1 MRKNKSKKVVII
13 ATILIA
19 VMYIFVFRS
28 NVFVN
33 FQNMREQTESSTITD
48 ANQTMYIFTVRYMY
62 SRTGKVA
69 LNKDVYC
76 YDDGEEINL
85 TVPAIDGYTPD
96 VNSISYTINEST
108 LEELKKLDNVKV
120 EEQEGFPNIHKIYY
134 TVSYQPAPSK
144 YKVNIYKQEV
154 GADGTLDYTLD
165 KSTTYESDVYI
176 GDTVATEAE
185 EIEGYTLNTE
195 RSNLNAEVK
204 KDGADLDLYY
214 DLNHHYLF
222 FDTDG
227 GTNQDAISIYYGEDV
242 SSKLD
247 TVPTPIKSGYVF
259 KTWECIENEDTS
271 AKAITPEKMP
281 DSDLFFRAIYNEGEA
296 SFTIIYFL
304 QNADDDGYT
313 NIGTYIVGVDGD
325 NMVKTGT
332 NIHDIPGIHGIV
344 DNGMRRLKPDEI
356 QFFTRNEAKSHESL
370 NENVSG
376 DGTTNVKVYYD
387 RKKYTLKFMISRAIT
402 SGWNTTHQIATGTNG
417 SVDGAAWHTVNQ
429 ASTMT
434 VNGVE
439 YKDDEYSITAKYNE
453 TILDKWPVVADVNDN
468 GSYHFISWGTD
479 SRSGFYQGHSNKN
492 ILGRYFTMSSELII
506 DPNDENTVHTLVA
519 YWATSANYYT
529 YHYMFENINQS
540 NTSGSEQYRGKY
552 YTEDRSALVRSTNTR
567 ENQNGP
573 DAWGLT
579 LIGKS
584 YDGSGSSGGG
594 TVNAPVDIY
603 LYYDRVKYEITF
615 NNLSKDYIP
624 SASSI
629 EGLSNYGIYR
639 EKNLEDEYKIY
650 AQYGSNISIL
660 ENAWQD
666 WKNDLE
672 NPFEYPVA
680 DEANTDWV
688 FEGWFYDPEYEY
700 PVEWDNLEINQ
711 NLTLYAKWDA
721 PRYTVTF
728 DVNQGVWRSGI
739 SLYTRTQDGKY
750 QRNVLTGTVMNQGM
764 KPLDPTRTGYKFL
777 GWYYTNDV
785 GEKIEYTFNDSQIVT
800 HNLELTAEWEP
811 RSEGSYI
818 VRYYKARY
826 DADGNLI
833 TDTSLY
839 TNEDKL
845 LSDKTVTGIKYNTTV
860 TEEAAAVGDN
870 GLYFVD
876 KAEKSL
882 KVTTNTAGNVINFFY
897 TPQPSMKYKVY
908 YVLDDGTVYKNG
920 EVPPENKQLAPSKEG
935 EFQVKNE
942 GENYDDIYTV
952 TEEFEELDGYQVDAY
967 KKFLV
972 LTTDKNNSDGA
983 HNAIYFYYKKVEN
996 KGKFEVNYYFMQ
1008 KDGTYPKEPDYKY
1021 SGEESVGTQIHAINY
1036 EDYLAPDSVE
1046 GQRLYPGHE
1055 FDREHSD
1062 ILMIVI
1068 TTEGTAELHLYFK
1081 NKEYSVSYDTMGGE
1095 WTDERDIYTVT
1106 ENHEVYEEKVEYQHN
1121 ANEPTAPTKKG
1132 YRFVDWYDEA
1142 TDAPYNFEDEVVDD
1156 VNIYAKWIK
1165 LQNITVKKVWQ
1176 DNNNQDGKRTSEIE
1190 FVLKA
1195 NGVEVPEYRNVEL
1208 NADNSWQQTI
1218 ENLDVTNL
1226 DEEDIVY
1233 TVEELNVP
1241 DGYTSEVLLN
1251 KDTNTYTITNTHE
1264 PETKQITINKVWED
1278 NNDQDGLRPEN
1289 IELELY
1295 AGEDF
1300 ESRIELSGE
1309 SSTWTQTLTVPVYK
1323 AGDEIDYKVNEV
1335 YVPGYTTTY
1344 SNEGDT
1350 YTVTNTHTPAVKEIT
1365 VEKVWQDV
1373 NDQDGLRPESVDV
1386 ELVKDGAVEKTIT
1399 LNDENGWTDS
1409 FRNVAVN
1416 ENGEEISYTVREKE
1430 VPPEYTSSQT
1440 NDGDKYTITNSYTPK
1455 VKSITITKI
1464 WEDDDDRDRLRPLNV
1479 NVDLKANG
1487 RKVGQTIELN
1497 NENGWSYTVDNLPVC
1512 ANGTPI
1518 DYEIE
1523 EEQVPNYTT
1532 VTLETDDGFT
1542 ITNTH
1547 EVLKTTRTVTKVWN
1561 DNNNQD
1567 GKRKGSVTVELLAND
1582 TILDTIELNDANGWT
1597 HTFDNLNL
1605 NEEGTNINYTFNE
1618 QEVVDYTPSYAYD
1631 AQGNCTITNE
1641 HTPEIKNIAVT
1652 KVWNDNSDQDGK
1664 RPENITINLLKNGEV
1679 DKTMTL
1685 SGDADEWSGVFENL
1699 PAYESGSMINYTI
1712 EELNVNEYYT
1722 VDIEPKVENSDSYT
1736 ITNTHIPETKSR
1748 TVTKIWR
1755 DGSNKDGFR
1764 PESIQFELY
1773 KNGELYDGPITLDES
1788 NQVSGIAYNS
1798 SNENDNPTN
1807 RWIYT
1812 FEDLPVYENGEV
1824 INWTVKEVSDV
1835 APYGTIYDQKNLI
1848 IFNAYPPEE
1857 EISVQK
1863 VWDDEDNADGIR
1875 PDSVQVQLY
1884 VAKEGEEPE
1893 PYTLNGSNIGLITL
1907 NEANGWNH
1915 KWDFVEKYYEGEDGQ
1930 FYQYSYSIREVS
1942 ELGEYTSQ
1950 IVDGTSNLD
1959 FETAW
1964 VITNSYVPQKTSLTV
1979 NKVWVDDNNRDGV
1992 RPENITLHLIANG
2005 ENLKDAVVDAGI
2017 DGNWT
2022 YTFDNINVN
2031 KNGKPITYTIEET
2044 PVSGYKGQCVDN
2056 KDGTWTVTNTHDI
2069 QTKEITV
2076 EKSWVDNNNQ
2086 DGKRTSSVEFK
2097 LKADG
2102 VEQSNTYTLSD
2113 ENSWKTTI
2121 TGLPVYREGA
2131 QGVPIE
2137 YTLEETP
2144 VTDYVATYEY
2154 NDNNFKIINTHDIEK
2169 RNITIEK
2176 DWQDDNNR
2184 DGIRPLS
2191 INVELRA
2198 NGVAVPGYDNIILN
2212 ATNNWQT
2219 EIENLD
2225 VYSNASKIVYSVVE
2239 KNIPDG
2245 YKVEYTDKIEDENKV
2260 IITNTHTPENISI
2273 KLKKVWEDESD
2284 KYSKRPTSVDIEL
2297 FADGN
2302 HLEVCTLKGDS
2313 WETTVNYYKYN
2324 DGDEIEFTAREYNE
2338 SQYYTSK
2345 AVSQKTAD
2353 GYEITVTNTINTHDI
2368 KTRVDGIGGRITGQ
2382 EKDVYETVPNG
2393 DSNEQDIVITPNE
2406 GYQIKSVTVNGV
2418 EQDLPDDITS
2428 EYTLPHF
2435 DSVTEDKDV
2444 VVTFEKIPHNVSTE
2458 VVGDQEG
2465 GTITGQEQDVYEVVP
2480 HGEKNK
2486 LPIEVTPAY
2495 GWRVKSVTING
2506 EEVTLP
2512 ENYNP
2517 REPLTLDQFNVTQ
2530 DTIVAVEFERVPAKV
2545 TARYVTKNGREI
2557 IDDVVVKEGF
2567 IGDNYETSR
2576 EEVEREHAS
2585 EFENYFFIEAQGDP
2599 TSGTMDK
2606 EESTVTYV
2614 YEYRPNLYI
2623 TKQVKGNYASVNK
2636 AFEFNIKVIAESG
2649 EEYTGNVQYKV
2660 FDTDG
2665 SEIESGDIVN
2675 GNGNVSLKHGQKVQI
2690 SGIPEYSTYTI
2701 KELNAEDYTTYINQK
2716 EVRNRTTS
2724 GVLTKNTTIDYV
2736 NELEYSAPTGILLN
2750 IMPFAIGFVIVVILF
2765 VIISKSRKNRKE

>member
-1 MRKNKSKKVVII
+1 MRKNKSKKAVII
-13 ATILIA
+13 AIILIA

-33 FQNMREQTESSTITD
+33 FQNMREQIGSSTVTD
-48 ANQTMYIFTVRYMY
+48 ENQTMYIFTVRYMY

-85 TVPAIDGYTPD
+85 TVPAIDGYTPN
-96 VNSISYTINEST
+96 VTEINYTIDDDF
-108 LEELKKLDNVKV
+108 LDEMRSLTNVKV

-134 TVSYQPAPSK
+134 TVNYNPSASSYR
-144 YKVNIYKQEV
+144 VNIYKQKVE
-154 GADGTLDYTLD
+154 ADGSLAYGDP
-165 KSTTYESDVYI
+165 TTTTHTENVYI
-176 GDTVATEAE
+176 GDTVETVAE

-195 RSNLNAEVK
+195 KSNLNAEVK

-214 DLNHHYLF
+214 DLNQHYLF

-227 GTNQDAISIYYGEDV
+227 GTNQDAIPIHYGERVQD
-242 SSKLD
+242 KLNG
-247 TVPTPIKSGYVF
+247 VQNPTKSGYEFVS
-259 KTWECIENEDTS
+259 WECIESEETAS
-271 AKAITPEKMP
+271 RAVIPETMP
-281 DSDLFFRAIYNEGEA
+281 DNDLFFRATYNNGKA
-296 SFTIIYFL
+296 SFTIIYYL
-304 QNADDDGYT
+304 ENANDDGYT
-313 NIGTYIVGVDGD
+313 NIGTYIVGVDNNSEKVD
-325 NMVKTGT
+325 TGINIHSIT
-332 NIHDIPGIHGIV
+332 NIHDII
-344 DNGMRRLKPDEI
+344 DEGMRYLKGDAI
-356 QFFTRNEAKSHESL
+356 QYLTRNEDKSHEHL
-370 NENVSG
+370 DENVNG

-387 RKKYTLKFMISRAIT
+387 RKEYTVRFKIGSEGKIPP
-402 SGWNTTHQIATGTNG
+402 NTNG
-417 SVDGAAWHTVNQ
+417 SNTNYSISVTQDPSIRINNQ
-429 ASTMT
+429 TYT
-434 VNGVE
+434 E
-439 YKDDEYSITAKYNE
+439 DEYTITAKYME
-453 TILDKWPVVADVNDN
+453 TISDKWPSPEYIDDVTA
-468 GSYHFISWGTD
+468 GRTTYSFMTWGT
-479 SRSGFYQGHSNKN
+479 SENSQYWKNHTNHNIQGKYYS
-492 ILGRYFTMSSELII
+492 MSSDLII
-506 DPNDENTVHTLVA
+506 DPSDPTQEHIMYS
-519 YWATSANYYT
+519 YWSSSPKYFKFHIMLDKLDQSGGSSTSQEYRSGVYYEEVANYIVAAT
-529 YHYMFENINQS
+529 ANK
-540 NTSGSEQYRGKY
+540 SGM
-552 YTEDRSALVRSTNTR
+552 
-567 ENQNGP
+567 
-573 DAWGLT
+573 
-579 LIGKS
+579 
-584 YDGSGSSGGG
+584 
-594 TVNAPVDIY
+594 NAPEITGVTYVDKDYGTDGQGGNTQQNAADIY
-603 LYYDRVKYEITF
+603 FYYNRNEYEITF
-615 NNLSKDYIP
+615 NNISEDYIP
-624 SASSI
+624 SQNMI
-629 EGLSNYGIYR
+629 EKFNNRGIYR
-639 EKNLEDEYKIY
+639 KQNNSGEYKIY
-650 AQYGSNISIL
+650 AKYGASLSVF
-660 ENAWQD
+660 ED
-666 WKNDLE
+666 EWKEWEKDAGNR
-672 NPFEYPVA
+672 FRYAVA
-680 DEANTDWV
+680 DEGNTDWT
-688 FEGWFYDPEYEY
+688 FDHWYYDPEF
-700 PVEWDNLEINQ
+700 DNLVDWDSIPTVEQ
-711 NLTLYAKWDA
+711 NVIVYANWVTPKYKVTYDLKGGTWRGSTA
-721 PRYTVTF
+721 GYTIQEGKYVRIVNTGFVMNTGVRPTNPR
-728 DVNQGVWRSGI
+728 RSG
-739 SLYTRTQDGKY
+739 YT
-750 QRNVLTGTVMNQGM
+750 
-764 KPLDPTRTGYKFL
+764 FL
-777 GWYYTNDV
+777 GWYYHND
-785 GEKIEYTFNDSQIVT
+785 EDEYVEYQFNASQIVT
-800 HNLELTAEWEP
+800 KDLELTAEWEP
-811 RSEGSYI
+811 SSDGSYI
-818 VRYYKARY
+818 VRYYRAKY

-882 KVTTNTAGNVINFFY
+882 KVTTDTASNVINFFY

-972 LTTDKNNSDGA
+972 LTTDKNNNEGA

-1021 SGEESVGTQIHAINY
+1021 SGEDSVGTQIHAINY

-1081 NKEYSVSYDTMGGE
+1081 NKEYSVRYDTMGGE

-1165 LQNITVKKVWQ
+1165 LQNITVKKVWE

-1430 VPPEYTSSQT
+1430 VPPEYTSTQT
-1440 NDGDKYTITNSYTPK
+1440 NDGDNYTITNSYTPK

-1464 WEDDDDRDRLRPLNV
+1464 WEDDDDRDRLRPLKV

-1532 VTLETDDGFT
+1532 VTSKTDDGFT

-1567 GKRKGSVTVELLAND
+1567 GKRKDSVTVELLAND

-1685 SGDADEWSGVFENL
+1685 SGDTNEWSGVFENL

-1893 PYTLNGSNIGLITL
+1893 PYTLNGENIGLITL

-2169 RNITIEK
+2169 RNIIIEK

-2302 HLEVCTLKGDS
+2302 HLEVCTLEGDS

-2567 IGDNYETSR
+2567 IGDSYETSR

-2636 AFEFNIKVIAESG
+2636 AFEFNIKVTAESG
-2649 EEYTGNVQYKV
+2649 EEYIGNVQYKV

-2750 IMPFAIGFVIVVILF
+2750 IIPFAIGFVIVVILF